1 MDVNWNKETLKYP
14 EDDEANEASNSA
26 KKTVDKTKIQTKRLI
41 AKWKWASKLND
52 RWFSSQ
58 KDRIN
63 MNNATKGEDWYPAEA
78 DENVY
83 SRQ

>member
-1 MDVNWNKETLKYP
+1 MDANWNKETLKYP

-52 RWFSSQ
+52 R
-58 KDRIN
+58 
-63 MNNATKGEDWYPAEA
+63 
-78 DENVY
+78 
-83 SRQ
+83 